1 MMSEKEQKQQ
11 EIINQVKNHAAVKV
25 GNGLLLSATVLGAG
39 AVVQNIAPTA
49 LRPIV
54 ASADMISNQLY
65 AGQQVGNSSNLVS
78 DTSSADLTDESQW
91 SYSTTSGIAGQQEIT
106 APASKGKTNA
116 QAYTSS
122 QGMAH
127 SNQNSTL
134 HGTAQ
139 EQAVA
144 NSADKVEDFSVSID
158 SAVNAGNMAEVSTES
173 GSVKGQAPI
182 TDLSTSSTTDSEFS
196 SVSTSAVS
204 AVVLPSAYNG
214 AQRGIGI
221 GGGGANADLKSTDA
235 GLASWNSTWS
245 DTYDGHVMSGN
256 SAVTTSDSNVT
267 SDNFQ
272 SVLVQANIS
281 VDRVAYTNYIASPI
295 MVNGVQYAGYLT
307 TATGTVGDDF
317 VIVVKATDG
326 FTNYNLGANFAYI
339 NLSLAGSSQAL
350 PSVATTSDNTTPEQL
365 SATSNVSSVDNHSVS
380 NSDELTNE
388 ASTENASSQTDN
400 TQSETNLNQTTEASE
415 TKPSGETATPQLSGD
430 KLVMTGEQGEQ
441 QSFAQY
447 HSPLDMSRPFKFGAR
462 LNGIGTTTSSRNN
475 YLGVTFTPTQS
486 LKDKMEQTSRRLG
499 IEGVPYSIF
508 AGWSSDEYHH
518 VLEVLTTDSKGTLL
532 ETGQSDV
539 GINPKVEL
547 PVSADGVSAMTVG
560 WNPMMQFN
568 DDIITGSL
576 TVTVGGKTVTHANL
590 KVPAQTYFGFVGAIS
605 GQHQPLSLDF
615 SQSSFIAS
623 KKAAPIL
630 VHYLDQA
637 TGFSLAEPTIING
650 KLEQVFYI
658 GAEKNTHETNHY
670 TTPKI
675 TGYHEVSHQE
685 EVRKVTSNIAQN
697 EVNIFYEGN
706 PRQQET
712 IYQLPNGE
720 VYQAT
725 HHSFTG
731 LDFPEVTIPQLD
743 GYMSKVDGVSST
755 VIKSEHADENQ
766 EHTVTYDLAPQK
778 ASFDFSYDSTVAD
791 ELPQLATVVQD
802 GTSQAMIQ
810 MPTFN
815 LPSGYFVSS
824 VTTPEGEVFTG
835 NTALK
840 TALTAHPSF
849 VSGDNN
855 FVITLSA
862 SYQEAHLTI
871 NHLDG
876 SQTYQFATGNTGG
889 VFIFSNLK
897 PKVTDNNGNTY
908 HAVLTSA
915 DGTEISLTG
924 TSISDRFDSTMNFGI
939 VDQAIQQYKIDY
951 VKDETATVS
960 IEDTKNSQ
968 QAVSTVMPLSVTTE
982 DSVSNI
988 PAVSKTNIPNNYSG
1002 TQRGVGVGGGGSNNS
1017 LTSVN
1022 AGLASW
1028 NSIWSDTYDGHKIT
1042 GNSAV
1047 TTSDGNVTDNNF
1059 QAVLQEANISVDG
1072 TPYTNYVASPITV
1085 NGVQYAGYLTNSDGT
1100 TAADFM
1106 IVVKTTDGFAD
1117 YNLGADFA
1125 YINPSITNTAP
1136 NNSPDTSTPT
1146 NSSETTTPPASPNST
1161 SSEPN
1166 QPLTTLPDGSDGD
1179 TPTTPEMPSSPVD
1192 TPPTDTAPSS
1202 DDKSTTIPSE
1212 TPNSTN
1218 TTPSIPKVVVPQV
1231 NTTVPPTGMIVPTV
1245 KGAKT
1250 KLQAEQ
1256 AETTTKAPT
1265 KIIST
1270 SNEEANQ
1277 LPQTGDKSGNLV
1289 GMGGLLTAS
1298 AFLLAARRKK
1308 EEKDKKERSE
1318 AQQHDGE

>member
-1 MMSEKEQKQQ
+1 MMSEKEQNQQ
-11 EIINQVKNHAAVKV
+11 EIINQVKNHAAAKV
-25 GNGLLLSATVLGAG
+25 GSGLLLSATVLGAG
-39 AVVQNIAPTA
+39 AVVQNIAPMA

-54 ASADMISNQLY
+54 ASADMISSQLY

-78 DTSSADLTDESQW
+78 DTLSSDLTDGSQW
-91 SYSTTSGIAGQQEIT
+91 SYSTTSGTVGQKETT
-106 APASKGKTNA
+106 APAVQQASKSNTNTNA
-116 QAYTSS
+116 QSHASA

-127 SNQNSTL
+127 SNQNSAL

-139 EQAVA
+139 EQTVA
-144 NSADKVEDFSVSID
+144 TSADKGEDSSVSTD
-158 SAVNAGNMAEVSTES
+158 STMNVGNMAEDSTES
-173 GSVKGQAPI
+173 ETVKEQAPA
-182 TDLSTSSTTDSEFS
+182 TDSELS
-196 SVSTSAVS
+196 SVSTNTVS
-204 AVVLPSAYNG
+204 AVTLPSAYSG
-214 AQRGIGI
+214 TQRGIGI
-221 GGGGANADLKSTDA
+221 GGGGANATLKSTDA

-245 DTYDGHVMSGN
+245 DTYDGYAMSGN

-272 SVLVQANIS
+272 SVLMQANIS

-326 FTNYNLGANFAYI
+326 FTNYNLGANFAFI
-339 NLSLAGSSQAL
+339 NLSLTASSQAL

-365 SATSNVSSVDNHSVS
+365 SATSNVSSVDDYSVS
-380 NSDELTNE
+380 NPDGFINE
-388 ASTENASSQTDN
+388 ASAENASSQTEN
-400 TQSETNLNQTTEASE
+400 TQSETNLNQSTEASE
-415 TKPSGETATPQLSGD
+415 TNPAEKTPTPRLSGD

-441 QSFAQY
+441 QAVAQY
-447 HSPLDMSRPFKFGAR
+447 HFPLDMSRPFKFGAH
-462 LNGIGTTTSSRNN
+462 LNGLGTTPSSRSN

-486 LKDKMEQTSRRLG
+486 LTEQTSRALG
-499 IEGVPYSIF
+499 IEGLPYSIF

-547 PVSADGVSAMTVG
+547 PVSVDGVSAMTVG

-605 GQHQPLSLDF
+605 GQHQSLSFDF

-650 KLEQVFYI
+650 KLGQVFYI
-658 GAEKNTHETNHY
+658 GAETNTHETNHY

-675 TGYHEVSHQE
+675 AGYHEVSHRE
-685 EVRKVTSNIAQN
+685 EIRKVTSDIAQN

-712 IYQLPNGE
+712 TYQLPNGE

-731 LDFPEVTIPQLD
+731 LDFPEVVIPQLD
-743 GYMSKVDGVSST
+743 GYTSKVDGVFST
-755 VIKSEHADENQ
+755 VIKSEHTDKNQ
-766 EHTVTYDLAPQK
+766 AHTVTYDLIPQK

-810 MPTFN
+810 MPTVSI
-815 LPSGYFVSS
+815 PTGYFVSS

-871 NHLDG
+871 NHPDG
-876 SQTYQFATGNTGG
+876 SQTYQFATGNTGK
-889 VFIFSNLK
+889 VFVFSDLE

-924 TSISDRFDSTMNFGI
+924 TNISDRFDSTMNFGI

-951 VKDETATVS
+951 VKDETTTVP
-960 IEDTKNSQ
+960 IENMKNSQ

-988 PAVSKTNIPNNYSG
+988 PTVSKTNIPNNYSG
-1002 TQRGVGVGGGGSNNS
+1002 TQRGVGVGGGGANNS

-1047 TTSDGNVTDNNF
+1047 TTSDGNVTANNF
-1059 QAVLQEANISVDG
+1059 QAVVQEANISVDG

-1100 TAADFM
+1100 TAVDFM
-1106 IVVKTTDGFAD
+1106 IVVKNTDGFED

-1125 YINPSITNTAP
+1125 YINPSVTNTAP
-1136 NNSPDTSTPT
+1136 NNNSDNSTPT
-1146 NSSETTTPPASPNST
+1146 DSSEITTPPTSPNST

-1166 QPLTTLPDGSDGD
+1166 QTPTTLPDGSDGA
-1179 TPTTPEMPSSPVD
+1179 TPTTPETPSSPVD
-1192 TPPTDTAPSS
+1192 IPPTDTTPSPD

-1212 TPNSTN
+1212 NPNSTD

-1245 KGAKT
+1245 KVPKT
-1250 KLQAEQ
+1250 KLQAEH
-1256 AETTTKAPT
+1256 AETTTKVPT
-1265 KIIST
+1265 KIIPT
-1270 SNEEANQ
+1270 SNEGANQ

-1289 GMGGLLTAS
+1289 GVGGLLTAS
-1298 AFLLAARRKK
+1298 ALLLAARRKK
-1308 EEKDKKERSE
+1308 EEKDKKEKSE